1 MGSTST
7 VSQWLSAEHLA
18 AAARR
23 EPNARVRCRILAIR
37 HLVAGHRIDETAG
50 LFALGRTQLYDWVRR
65 YNAEG
70 LAGLADR
77 PRSGRPT
84 HLPHEQAAA
93 FLARLHAGPPPEAGL
108 SAYRGEDIRRLLK
121 DEFEAEYS
129 LPGVYRLLHPLKQS
143 NLVPRPKHP
152 DSDPDRQAAFIK
164 KSADPTGGRATR
176 PSRVSRAT
184 LVSR

>member
-1 MGSTST
+1 MSSTST
-7 VSQWLSAEHLA
+7 VSQWLSAAQLA

-50 LFALGRTQLYDWVRR
+50 LFALGRTQLYGWVRR
-65 YNAEG
+65 YNAVG

-84 HLPHEQAAA
+84 HLPHEQEAA

-108 SAYRGEDIRRLLK
+108 SAYRGEDLRRLLK
-121 DEFEAEYS
+121 DEFEAKYS
-129 LPGVYRLLHPLKQS
+129 LAGCTGSCTGSSNRTSCPGPSTPTVTPTRRPHLSKNLPTQLADVQRAHP
-143 NLVPRPKHP
+143 
-152 DSDPDRQAAFIK
+152 
-164 KSADPTGGRATR
+164 
-176 PSRVSRAT
+176 
-184 LVSR
+184 

>member
-7 VSQWLSAEHLA
+7 VSQRLSAEQLT

-23 EPNARVRCRILAIR
+23 APNARVRCRILAIR

-50 LFALGRTQLYDWVRR
+50 LFALGRTQLYEWVRR
-65 YNAEG
+65 YNADG

-84 HLPHEQAAA
+84 HLPHEQEAA

-108 SAYRGEDIRRLLK
+108 SAYRGEDIRHLLK
-121 DEFEAEYS
+121 HEFKAKYS
-129 LPGVYRLLHPLKQS
+129 LAGVYRLLHRRKQS
-143 NLVPRPKHP
+143 SLVPRPKHP
-152 DSDPDRQAAFIK
+152 DSDPDAQAAVIK
-164 KSADPTGGRATR
+164 KSADPTGGRAAR
-176 PSRVSRAT
+176 PSRGSRAP